1 MRRLASILI
10 LLAAGCGD
18 DTNPELDAGPAMDA
32 SSGVDAAR
40 PDAGPDA
47 ALDAGSDASPGEDA
61 GPAVD
66 SGMPASGLVGWAS
79 VSGLGVD
86 TTTGG
91 GDLSAT
97 VVTTLSELEA
107 AIEDTNAAVVRI
119 EGTIEGNVSIGS
131 NKTLEGAPGST
142 FRGNLTLNGSVN
154 VILRNLTIVGYN
166 CSDNSDCGSG
176 RDAITMINSAHH
188 VWFDHCDI
196 SDGSDG
202 NLDITRGSDFVTVSW
217 TRFSYSGMRSG
228 GHQLSNLVGASDSHT
243 DDDGHLSITWHHNW
257 WADNVRERMP
267 RVRFGKNHLFNNLYT
282 SAGNNYCVG
291 LGASGDVLL
300 ENNVFDGVD
309 DPINSTSYSDGNSVV
324 ESRGNLY
331 IDTTGA
337 TADRG
342 SGVFTPPYPYAL
354 DDASAVEAM
363 VRAGAGPS

>member
-1 MRRLASILI
+1 MRNIALMLIILG
-10 LLAAGCGD
+10 AGCGD
-18 DTNPELDAGPAMDA
+18 DTTSPEPDAAPGLDASG
-32 SSGVDAAR
+32 GVDAA
-40 PDAGPDA
+40 PEPPV
-47 ALDAGSDASPGEDA
+47 DASPGVDA
-61 GPAVD
+61 PAPVD
-66 SGMPASGLVGWAS
+66 AAMPATGPVGWAS

-91 GDLSAT
+91 GDVAAT
-97 VVTTLSELEA
+97 IVTTLGELESA
-107 AIEDTNAAVVRI
+107 VGDTASAVVRI

-131 NKTLEGAPGST
+131 NKTLEGAPGAT
-142 FRGNLTLNGSVN
+142 FRGSLSLNGSVN
-154 VILRNLTIVGYN
+154 IILRNLTIVGYN

-188 VWFDHCDI
+188 IWIDHCDI

-202 NLDITRGSDFVTVSW
+202 NLDITRASDFVTVSW
-217 TRFSYSGMRSG
+217 TRFSYSGRRSG

-257 WADNVRERMP
+257 WADNIQERMP
-267 RVRFGKNHLFNNLYT
+267 RVRFGRNHLFNNLYT

-291 LGASGDVLL
+291 LGVSGDVLL

-331 IDTTGA
+331 IDTTGSN
-337 TADRG
+337 ADLG
-342 SGVFTPPYPYAL
+342 SGVFTPPYPYTL
-354 DDASAVEAM
+354 DDATAVDAL
-363 VRAGAGPS
+363 VRAGAGP